1 MRAHI
6 KPRDAVLHP
15 LTCGFPHVALLI
27 NVEREARHKGSRPV
41 LGEDSMAGFA
51 FPVTRAAGIV
61 RIDLGRPE
69 EGNSLTR
76 GMMRDLAEEIRKAGA
91 DPANHVVVIEGRGA
105 HFCKGRDGRGE
116 STEGL
121 RPHEVRE
128 QMMGAVL
135 GVYAAIGAC
144 PIPVVSLV
152 HASAIGFGAALASGC
167 DMTLTTDQTTFAFS
181 EVKHGI
187 PPTLAMAAVMKKVP
201 QKALYWLIFS
211 GDNVSA
217 AEGVPMGLVSKIYPA
232 ASFKADTDAFLAEL
246 ASRPRLVLETIKKF
260 MTHAQDMSAAQQSE
274 YAGTLLA
281 LVRS

>member
-1 MRAHI
+1 
-6 KPRDAVLHP
+6 
-15 LTCGFPHVALLI
+15 
-27 NVEREARHKGSRPV
+27 
-41 LGEDSMAGFA
+41 MAGFA
-51 FPVTRAAGIV
+51 FPVTKSDGVV
-61 RIDLGRPE
+61 RIDLGRPD

-91 DPANHVVVIEGRGA
+91 DPDARVVVIEGRGA
-105 HFCKGRDGRGE
+105 QFCKGRDGRGE
-116 STEGL
+116 TTEGL

-144 PIPVVSLV
+144 PVPVVSLV
-152 HASAIGFGAALASGC
+152 HAPAIGFGAALAGGC
-167 DMTLTTDQTTFAFS
+167 DITLVSDSAKLAFS

-211 GDNVSA
+211 GADVSPQEA
-217 AEGVPMGLVSKIYPA
+217 LTMGLASKIYA
-232 ASFKADTDAFLAEL
+232 ANSFKTETDAFLNEMAT
-246 ASRPRLVLETIKKF
+246 RPRLVLETIKKF

>member
-1 MRAHI
+1 
-6 KPRDAVLHP
+6 
-15 LTCGFPHVALLI
+15 
-27 NVEREARHKGSRPV
+27 
-41 LGEDSMAGFA
+41 MAEFA
-51 FPVTRAAGIV
+51 FPVSSAGGIA

-69 EGNSLTR
+69 EGNALTR
-76 GMMRDLAEEIRKAGA
+76 GMMRALAEEIRTAAA
-91 DPANHVVVIEGRGA
+91 DPHNRVIVIEGRGA

-116 STEGL
+116 TTEGL

-135 GVYAAIGAC
+135 GVYAAIQAS

-152 HASAIGFGAALASGC
+152 QAPAIGFGAALAAGC
-167 DMTLTTDQTTFAFS
+167 DITLAADSAKLAFS

-211 GDNVSA
+211 GADVTPS
-217 AEGVPMGLVSKIYPA
+217 EGLTMGLVSKVLSA
-232 ASFKADTDAFLAEL
+232 ASFATESATFLDEL

-260 MTHAQDMSAAQQSE
+260 MTQAQDMSAAQQSE

>member
-1 MRAHI
+1 
-6 KPRDAVLHP
+6 
-15 LTCGFPHVALLI
+15 
-27 NVEREARHKGSRPV
+27 
-41 LGEDSMAGFA
+41 MAGFA
-51 FPVTRAAGIV
+51 FPVTRMDGVV

-91 DPANHVVVIEGRGA
+91 EADTRVVVIEGRGA

-135 GVYAAIGAC
+135 GVYGAIGAC
-144 PIPVVSLV
+144 PVPVVSLV
-152 HASAIGFGAALASGC
+152 HAQAIGFGAALAGGC
-167 DMTLTTDQTTFAFS
+167 DITLLSDAAKLAFS

-211 GDNVSA
+211 GADVTSSEA
-217 AEGVPMGLVSKIYPA
+217 LTMGLASKVYEA
-232 ASFKADTDAFLAEL
+232 AAFKADTDAFLADM
-246 ASRPRLVLETIKKF
+246 ATRPRLVLETIKKF

>member
-1 MRAHI
+1 MADI
-6 KPRDAVLHP
+6 DFPITRDGG
-15 LTCGFPHVALLI
+15 LT
-27 NVEREARHKGSRPV
+27 
-41 LGEDSMAGFA
+41 
-51 FPVTRAAGIV
+51 
-61 RIDLGRPE
+61 RIDLGRPD

-76 GMMRDLAEEIRKAGA
+76 GMMRDLADAIRRAGA
-91 DPANHVVVIEGRGA
+91 DADTRVVVIEGRGA

-116 STEGL
+116 TTEGL

-144 PIPVVSLV
+144 PVPVVSLV
-152 HASAIGFGAALASGC
+152 HAPAIGFGAALAGGC
-167 DMTLTTDQTTFAFS
+167 DITLAADDTKLAFS

-187 PPTLAMAAVMKKVP
+187 PPTLAMVAVMKKVP
-201 QKALYWLIFS
+201 QKALYWLILS
-211 GDNVSA
+211 GADVSA
-217 AEGVPMGLVSKIYPA
+217 SEGLTMGLVSKIYPA
-232 ASFKADTDAFLAEL
+232 PHFKTETDAFLAEM